1 MKSNRKI
8 IISIL
13 WILLGIGL
21 LVAGLVAEI
30 NSFWSGMGAGFIF
43 VGALQLFRWV
53 RYARNEEYRKDVDT
67 EVNDERNRFLAG
79 KAWSWA
85 GYLFVLISAVASIVF
100 RIADQELLCYCAAG
114 AMSLVIALYWVSYL
128 ILKKKY

>member
-21 LVAGLVAEI
+21 LVAGLVAEM

-100 RIADQELLCYCAAG
+100 RIADQELLCYYAAG
-114 AMSLVIALYWVSYL
+114 AMSLVIALYWICYL

>member
-21 LVAGLVAEI
+21 LVAGMVAEI

-67 EVNDERNRFLAG
+67 AVNDERNRFLAG

-85 GYLFVLISAVASIVF
+85 G
-100 RIADQELLCYCAAG
+100 
-114 AMSLVIALYWVSYL
+114 
-128 ILKKKY
+128 